1 MKCSSKIIHKSSY
14 EKCHTTSSNSQ
25 IFMICIQSHSMHVK
39 QQELTVVSQ
48 GAGGRIMLKTE
59 RSLVD
64 GSVRTLK
71 KRISSL
77 LVEVNKV
84 NIL

>member
-1 MKCSSKIIHKSSY
+1 
-14 EKCHTTSSNSQ
+14 
-25 IFMICIQSHSMHVK
+25 MHVK